1 VSINVSNCNISAHV
15 NVGGFIPQQP
25 ASTINPV
32 GNVHWTVKRSMN
44 NLFVGRDVIL
54 TTIEESL
61 RRTYQDVN
69 TIRQQRFVITGIGGQ
84 GKSEICLQLVYR
96 VRRL

>member
-1 VSINVSNCNISAHV
+1 M
-15 NVGGFIPQQP
+15 PQQRP
-25 ASTINPV
+25 GAIDPV
-32 GNVHWTVKRSMN
+32 GNVHWTVTRSIN

-61 RRTYQDVN
+61 RRTHQDVD
-69 TIRQQRFVITGIGGQ
+69 TIKQQRFVITGIGGQ
-84 GKSEICLQLVYR
+84 GKSVICLQLVHR